1 MTEMASS
8 ASPEDGL
15 LAEDRDAALRALIAH
30 PLTLTAPAR
39 WMAPF
44 VFSSPHSGTAYTP
57 GFVASTRLDPLAL
70 RRSEDAFVDE
80 LFAAAPLNGAYL
92 LTARF
97 PRAYVDVNRADSE
110 IDPAMFEGSAAARA
124 PASARV
130 AAGLGVIPKV
140 VRDGVEIYGKRL
152 PAGEAA
158 FRLDAFYRPYHA
170 ALERLLAQGKAAFG
184 HAILIDCHSM
194 PPVAKGHDI
203 VIGDRHGSACAPSL
217 SARIE
222 SLLWAEG
229 FSVGRNHPY
238 AGGFTTSHYGRP
250 SEGVHAVQI
259 EINRGLYLDEKKIQ
273 KATGFAACQE
283 SLSRF
288 IGRLVSTPYLSA

>member
-1 MTEMASS
+1 MKDMASS
-8 ASPEDGL
+8 TSPEHGL
-15 LAEDRDAALRALIAH
+15 LAEDRDVALRALIEH

-39 WMAPF
+39 WTAPF
-44 VFSSPHSGTAYTP
+44 IFSSPHSGAAYTP
-57 GFVASTRLDPLAL
+57 SFVASTRLDPLAL

-80 LFAAAPLNGAYL
+80 LFSAAPLNGAYL
-92 LTARF
+92 LSARF

-110 IDPAMFEGSAAARA
+110 LDPAMFEGSAGVRG

-140 VRDGVEIYGKRL
+140 VRDGMEIYGKRL
-152 PAGEAA
+152 PASEAA

-170 ALERLLAQGKAAFG
+170 ALARLLAQGKAVFG

-194 PPVAKGHDI
+194 PPVAKGYDI
-203 VIGDRHGSACAPSL
+203 VIGDRHGSACASSL
-217 SARIE
+217 SAMIE
-222 SLLWAEG
+222 SLLRAEG
-229 FSVGRNHPY
+229 FTVGRNHPY

-259 EINRGLYLDEKKIQ
+259 EINRALYLDEKKIQ
-273 KATGFAACQE
+273 KAPGFAACHDT
-283 SLSRF
+283 LSRF
-288 IGRLVSTPYLSA
+288 IGRLTAMPAL